1 MWVRQLSCVV
11 VRVRLRRPHRKR
23 GGRNNHL
30 RVTGGLRGMGDS
42 PPEGFE
48 DFVVERGPALHRT
61 AVLLTHQEQAA
72 VNLVQ
77 VALAKPGGPGRGS
90 TAIPRRTSGGSSSTS
105 SPPPRHGGGTASSRP
120 LSCPRGTGTATAT
133 MPSP

>member
-11 VRVRLRRPHRKR
+11 VRARLRRSHRKR
-23 GGRNNHL
+23 EGRNNHL

-42 PPEGFE
+42 APAGFE

-77 VALAKPGGPGRGS
+77 VALAKAWRAWSGIDSNAEEIGR
-90 TAIPRRTSGGSSSTS
+90 
-105 SPPPRHGGGTASSRP
+105 ASW
-120 LSCPRGTGTATAT
+120 RGR
-133 MPSP
+133 

>member
-11 VRVRLRRPHRKR
+11 VRARLRRSHRKR
-23 GGRNNHL
+23 EGRNNHL

-42 PPEGFE
+42 APAGFE
-48 DFVVERGPALHRT
+48 DFVVDRGPGLHRT

-77 VALAKPGGPGRGS
+77 VALAKAWRAWS
-90 TAIPRRTSGGSSSTS
+90 RIDRSEEHTSELQ
-105 SPPPRHGGGTASSRP
+105 SRQY
-120 LSCPRGTGTATAT
+120 LVCRLLL
-133 MPSP
+133 